1 MGAGGWRW
9 LLAVGCCEV
18 WQLCRVQAGQAAG
31 LRGHR
36 CGAGAAGGLLLAGGA
51 GGRGDLLRWWC
62 AGVVIGHAA
71 RSSGRAAADPAGRAG
86 VQAAG
91 RGRWAK
97 EKGQGRRRG
106 VRCCSGL
113 WSALAVVICCAGR
126 IPVQAVGCGD
136 LLPVPVPG
144 PLLALALFQAQRFQ
158 LATFQRVTGAA
169 AGAPSWPFLA
179 VCRRGQILHLTGLRS
194 RCRALT

>member
-1 MGAGGWRW
+1 MQGAGSGPAVQLMACGVIGAALV
-9 LLAVGCCEV
+9 LLAVCCWQAVQVGAVICCGGCALA
-18 WQLCRVQAGQAAG
+18 WSSGRP
-31 LRGHR
+31 RGHR
-36 CGAGAAGGLLLAGGA
+36 AGT
-51 GGRGDLLRWWC
+51 
-62 AGVVIGHAA
+62 
-71 RSSGRAAADPAGRAG
+71 DPAGRAG
-86 VQAAG
+86 VQAAE

-113 WSALAVVICCAGR
+113 WSALAVVICCAGC
-126 IPVQAVGCGD
+126 IPVQVVGGGD

-144 PLLALALFQAQRFQ
+144 PLLALALIQAQRFQ
-158 LATFQRVTGAA
+158 RTTFQRVTGCA
-169 AGAPSWPFLA
+169 AGAPSGPFLA